1 MCRSTSLARSH
12 SRMPTNKLLRNRG
25 SALLA
30 VLWMSAAL
38 SAIAFSVTS
47 TIRSETDRV
56 ATASEGLRAY
66 YLASGSVERGI
77 QWMLWG
83 MESAGAYRNP
93 DGSPRFWAS
102 NQPRLTMRYPSGDAT
117 VEMIPESSKL
127 DINHAGADDLYRV
140 ALAVSGDPSRA
151 RA

>member
-1 MCRSTSLARSH
+1 MK
-12 SRMPTNKLLRNRG
+12 TNSAGDRG

-38 SAIAFSVTS
+38 AAIALTVSASV
-47 TIRSETDRV
+47 RSETARV
-56 ATASEGLRAY
+56 STSADGLRAY
-66 YLASGSVERGI
+66 YLAGGSVERAI

-83 MESAGAYRNP
+83 MEGAGAYRNP

-127 DINHAGADDLYRV
+127 D
-140 ALAVSGDPSRA
+140 
-151 RA
+151 